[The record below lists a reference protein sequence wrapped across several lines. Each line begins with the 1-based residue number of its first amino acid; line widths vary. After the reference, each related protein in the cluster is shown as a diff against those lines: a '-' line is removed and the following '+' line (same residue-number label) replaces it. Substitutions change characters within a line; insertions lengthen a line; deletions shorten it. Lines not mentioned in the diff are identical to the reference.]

1 MNQIAV
7 SPAPPPRKE
16 EQADYQVVGLR
27 IVGGDDDAAA
37 HRVDRQQQ
45 RLAFR
50 RRCENIAVSLAG
62 SSPEER
68 AAAYASRTYT
78 SHELS
83 TAAALRPDL
92 MPVVNGEWEWIALTL
107 ADLD

>member
-7 SPAPPPRKE
+7 SPAPLQRKE
-16 EQADYQVVGLR
+16 EQVDDQVVGLR
-27 IVGGDDDAAA
+27 IVGDDDASY
-37 HRVDRQQQ
+37 RVDRQQQ

-62 SSPEER
+62 SSPDER

-107 ADLD
+107 ADLE

>member
-1 MNQIAV
+1 MNHQLAV
-7 SPAPPPRKE
+7 TPQPSPQENERPDDRSAALRV
-16 EQADYQVVGLR
+16 VVGDGTDYR
-27 IVGGDDDAAA
+27 T
-37 HRVDRQQQ
+37 DRQQQ

-50 RRCENIAVSLAG
+50 ARCENIAVALAN
-62 SSPEER
+62 SSAEER
-68 AAAYASRTYT
+68 AAAYASRVYS

-92 MPVVNGEWEWIALTL
+92 MPMANGEWEWIALTL

>member
-1 MNQIAV
+1 MSQIAV
-7 SPAPPPRKE
+7 SPAPLPRKG
-16 EQADYQVVGLR
+16 EQADNQVVGLR
-27 IVGGDDDAAA
+27 IVGDDDASYS
-37 HRVDRQQQ
+37 VDRQQQ
-45 RLAFR
+45 RLAYR
-50 RRCENIAVSLAG
+50 RRCENIAVSLSR

-78 SHELS
+78 SRELS